1 MKGIIYCINRHE
13 GMRLLKEI
21 VGDAALEGHRYTRFV
36 TNKDKTFVE
45 FENGDIWYLF
55 SAHNSARGYRWDYCF
70 IDKKISQEIV
80 KQEILPRAMVY
91 HWDSPKAK
99 IPMDR
104 RVHYF

>member
-1 MKGIIYCINRHE
+1 MKGIIYCINHYE

-21 VGDAALEGHRYTRFV
+21 VGDAALEGHRHTRFV

-55 SAHNSARGYRWDYCF
+55 GSHNSARGYRWDYCF
-70 IDKKISQEIV
+70 IDKKIPQEIV
-80 KQEILPRAMVY
+80 EEIILPHAMVY
-91 HWDSPKAK
+91 HWDSPEAK
-99 IPMDR
+99 RPIDR